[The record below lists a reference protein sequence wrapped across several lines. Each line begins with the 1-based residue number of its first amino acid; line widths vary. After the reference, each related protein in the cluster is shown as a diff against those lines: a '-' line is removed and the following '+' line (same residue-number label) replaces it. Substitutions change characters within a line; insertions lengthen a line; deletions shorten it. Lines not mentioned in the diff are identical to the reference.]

1 MFGSLSYS
9 LQDCI
14 EKYFCLFQVCVVGTF
29 ACSICSKKSK
39 TQGGRSRHMISKHE
53 ENVLKGISVNE
64 LQSLLKHTQT
74 DISQDLNYLIEVRNK
89 ISTIITKFEI
99 NRLHNVISPLYEKL
113 GKNSNPDD
121 FLAMFY
127 GNIVRNCMVY
137 IPNIPFQVAALTMKK
152 LGDKIFH
159 HYRKST
165 TPVTPT
171 NSPTPITEDELEA
184 VQYLSGYVVRKCS
197 KKSPE
202 ESETFKILNEM
213 ITSDYS
219 SQELIAAQSRGGLTA
234 VTPAAQSRGG
244 LTAVTPA
251 AQSRGGLTAVTP
263 AAQSR
268 GGLTAVT
275 PAAQSMFVKA
285 EAKFRQETTSKSLK
299 KIDTKQM
306 VIDLM
311 KDMDVISTYNRIL
324 QDISVDDEIKY
335 ALLMKMLALY
345 LRVRSFSLA
354 RSLTTK
360 YRLANKKGEQKALRK
375 NLRNL
380 SSQGD

>member
-1 MFGSLSYS
+1 
-9 LQDCI
+9 
-14 EKYFCLFQVCVVGTF
+14 
-29 ACSICSKKSK
+29 
-39 TQGGRSRHMISKHE
+39 
-53 ENVLKGISVNE
+53 
-64 LQSLLKHTQT
+64 
-74 DISQDLNYLIEVRNK
+74 
-89 ISTIITKFEI
+89 
-99 NRLHNVISPLYEKL
+99 
-113 GKNSNPDD
+113 
-121 FLAMFY
+121 
-127 GNIVRNCMVY
+127 MVY

-251 AQSRGGLTAVTP
+251 TQSRGGSNCCNP
-263 AAQSR
+263 CS
-268 GGLTAVT
+268 
-275 PAAQSMFVKA
+275 
-285 EAKFRQETTSKSLK
+285 
-299 KIDTKQM
+299 
-306 VIDLM
+306 
-311 KDMDVISTYNRIL
+311 
-324 QDISVDDEIKY
+324 
-335 ALLMKMLALY
+335 
-345 LRVRSFSLA
+345 
-354 RSLTTK
+354 TK
-360 YRLANKKGEQKALRK
+360 YVC
-375 NLRNL
+375 
-380 SSQGD
+380 

>member
-1 MFGSLSYS
+1 
-9 LQDCI
+9 
-14 EKYFCLFQVCVVGTF
+14 
-29 ACSICSKKSK
+29 
-39 TQGGRSRHMISKHE
+39 MISKHE
-53 ENVLKGISVNE
+53 ENVIKGISVNE

-74 DISQDLNYLIEVRNK
+74 DISQDLNYSIEVRNK
-89 ISTIITKFEI
+89 ISTIITDFEI
-99 NRLHNVISPLYEKL
+99 NRLHNVIFLLYEKME
-113 GKNSNPDD
+113 KNSNPDD

-127 GNIVRNCMVY
+127 GNILRNCMVY

-159 HYRKST
+159 HYRKPT
-165 TPVTPT
+165 TSVTPT

-184 VQYLSGYVVRKCS
+184 VQYLSDYVVRKCS

-202 ESETFKILNEM
+202 ESETLKILNEM

-219 SQELIAAQSRGGLTA
+219 SQELI
-234 VTPAAQSRGG
+234 
-244 LTAVTPA
+244 A

-311 KDMDVISTYNRIL
+311 KHMDVINTYNRIL
-324 QDISVDDEIKY
+324 QDILVDDEIKY
-335 ALLMKMLALY
+335 ALLMKLLALY
-345 LRVRSFSLA
+345 LRVRPFSLA

-360 YRLANKKGEQKALRK
+360 YRLPYKKGKQKALRK

-380 SSQGD
+380 SSR

>member
-1 MFGSLSYS
+1 M
-9 LQDCI
+9 
-14 EKYFCLFQVCVVGTF
+14 F
-29 ACSICSKKSK
+29 ACSICSKKFK

-53 ENVLKGISVNE
+53 ENVIKGISLNE

-74 DISQDLNYLIEVRNK
+74 DISQDLNYSIEVRNK
-89 ISTIITKFEI
+89 ISTIITEFEI
-99 NRLHNVISPLYEKL
+99 NRLHNVISPLSEKL
-113 GKNSNPDD
+113 EKNSNPDE

-137 IPNIPFQVAALTMKK
+137 IPNIPFQVAVLTMKK

-184 VQYLSGYVVRKCS
+184 VQYLSGYAVRKCS

-219 SQELIAAQSRGGLTA
+219 SQELIAAQSRGGLTD
-234 VTPAAQSRGG
+234 
-244 LTAVTPA
+244 VTPA

-324 QDISVDDEIKY
+324 QDILVDDEIKY
-335 ALLMKMLALY
+335 AFLMKMLALY

-360 YRLANKKGEQKALRK
+360 YRLANIKGKQKALRK

-380 SSQGD
+380 SSQGDK

>member
-1 MFGSLSYS
+1 M
-9 LQDCI
+9 
-14 EKYFCLFQVCVVGTF
+14 VGTF
-29 ACSICSKKSK
+29 ACSICSKKFK

-53 ENVLKGISVNE
+53 ENVIKGISVNE

-74 DISQDLNYLIEVRNK
+74 DISQDLNYSIEVRNK
-89 ISTIITKFEI
+89 ISTITTEFEI
-99 NRLHNVISPLYEKL
+99 NRLHNVISPFYEKL
-113 GKNSNPDD
+113 ENNSNPDD

-137 IPNIPFQVAALTMKK
+137 IPNIPLQVATLTMKK
-152 LGDKIFH
+152 LGNEILH

-197 KKSPE
+197 KISPE
-202 ESETFKILNEM
+202 ESESFKILNEM
-213 ITSDYS
+213 ITSGYS

-251 AQSRGGLTAVTP
+251 AQS
-263 AAQSR
+263 
-268 GGLTAVT
+268 
-275 PAAQSMFVKA
+275 MFVEA

-299 KIDTKQM
+299 KIDTNQM

-311 KDMDVISTYNRIL
+311 KHMDVISTYNRIL
-324 QDISVDDEIKY
+324 QDILVDDEIKY

-345 LRVRSFSLA
+345 LRVRSFFLGQVSNDKI
-354 RSLTTK
+354 T
-360 YRLANKKGEQKALRK
+360 
-375 NLRNL
+375 
-380 SSQGD
+380 DW

>member
-1 MFGSLSYS
+1 M
-9 LQDCI
+9 
-14 EKYFCLFQVCVVGTF
+14 
-29 ACSICSKKSK
+29 
-39 TQGGRSRHMISKHE
+39 
-53 ENVLKGISVNE
+53 
-64 LQSLLKHTQT
+64 
-74 DISQDLNYLIEVRNK
+74 
-89 ISTIITKFEI
+89 
-99 NRLHNVISPLYEKL
+99 LYPHFMKNW
-113 GKNSNPDD
+113 KNSNPDD

-152 LGDKIFH
+152 LSDKIFH

-184 VQYLSGYVVRKCS
+184 VQYLPGYVVRKCS

-219 SQELIAAQSRGGLTA
+219 SQELI
-234 VTPAAQSRGG
+234 
-244 LTAVTPA
+244 
-251 AQSRGGLTAVTP
+251 

-311 KDMDVISTYNRIL
+311 KDMDVIISTYNRIL

-360 YRLANKKGEQKALRK
+360 YRLANKKGKQKALRK

-380 SSQGD
+380 SSQGDKWGGLHFILFLSKKGAGGKRGAMVLNVLKTQFICLRKNIVLKFKAIKIQFYCLLIIQFFQYSTRKNIKICWIWILKITYNSSWNFSLIPLHPLRFKTKCYV